1 MAQTPWSGLLTG
13 SSTPL
18 LATGDI
24 VAFVDVSDATQS
36 PSGSLVK
43 ATVSAYLAALPSA
56 VNILSASAN
65 ALTVGRLGGTT
76 TPAFVVDAS
85 TASQVAGLK
94 VVGAATGGTVAIVAI
109 DSGADTNVTINAKGT
124 GTIGIGSVSTG
135 RVTITPV
142 VTITG
147 ALTQTGL
154 ATFNGGATIASGQ
167 TLTVTGA
174 TITGLIAAS
183 VGAGTFPGGSYA
195 FTGATTLTGGAGD
208 FTIVAGTGA
217 SRSLIL
223 RATTAASAATTVVT
237 LADGTAVFNTI
248 ALSGISTIA
257 TSSTINSQT
266 ISATANFTGTV
277 TVATGLTVSAG
288 GITVTGNS
296 TITGTLGGVTTLTA
310 TTLGGTLSTA
320 AQPNVTSVGT
330 LTGLTVNGASILDV
344 QGGGAATIFRRTS
357 NPYVEWQ
364 TSAAA
369 SQFLLGNGSAV
380 SGNAGFYDLYAQAA
394 LGIRAYVAAGTL
406 AMSLTTTG
414 ASRFPIATCTAT
426 STTTVNTGGAT
437 TLFDTGT
444 TTGMYLVF
452 AYNTAGARFAWAS
465 VANDGNQSVR
475 MTSSSSVASFDIT
488 TPGGNGLVQL
498 TNTTGS
504 NYDVTWA
511 YLRVA

>member
-1 MAQTPWSGLLTG
+1 MSTSIFDLLPGT
-13 SSTPL
+13 T
-18 LATGDI
+18 LAAAD
-24 VAFVDVSDATQS
+24 VLPFVDVSDSTQS
-36 PSGSLVK
+36 PQGSTLK
-43 ATVSAYLAALPSA
+43 ITMTNFFATVPAP
-56 VNILSASAN
+56 VNVTSASAV
-65 ALTVGRLGGTT
+65 ALAVGRLGAT
-76 TPAFVVDAS
+76 TPAFTVDSS

-94 VVGAATGGTVAIVAI
+94 VTGAATGGTVAVVVT
-109 DSGADTNVTINAKGT
+109 DSGADANLTVNAKGT

-154 ATFNGGATIASGQ
+154 ATFNGGATIAAGQ
-167 TLTVTGA
+167 TLTVTSA
-174 TITGLIAAS
+174 TVTGLTAAS
-183 VGAGTFPGGSYA
+183 VGAGTFPAGAYA

-208 FTIVAGTGA
+208 LTVVAGTGA
-217 SRSLIL
+217 SRSLVL
-223 RATTAASAATTVVT
+223 RATNGASAATTVVT
-237 LADGTAVFNTI
+237 LSDAAAVFNTV

-277 TVATGLTVSAG
+277 TVATGLTVTTG

-310 TTLGGTLSTA
+310 TTLAGTLSTA

-330 LTGLTVNGASILDV
+330 LTGLTVNGATILDV
-344 QGGGAATIFRRTS
+344 QGGGAAAIFRRTS
-357 NPYVEWQ
+357 NPYVDWQ

-406 AMSLTTTG
+406 AMSLTTAG
-414 ASRFPIATCTAT
+414 EAVFPISTRTAT
-426 STTTVNTGGAT
+426 GTTTVNTGGAT
-437 TLFDTGT
+437 TLVNTGT
-444 TTGMYLVF
+444 SPGGYIIY
-452 AYNTAGARFAWAS
+452 AYNTAGARFCWAS
-465 VANDGNQSVR
+465 VMNDGNQAVVMSE
-475 MTSSSSVASFDIT
+475 SSSVASFKIT
-488 TPGGNGLVQL
+488 TPGGNGLIQL

-504 NYDVTWA
+504 NYDVTWH
-511 YLRVA
+511 YIRIF